1 MIICIDPGHSGPAE
15 PGACA
20 FGQTE
25 AALALAIAQKLAGIL
40 SGEGHSVL
48 LTREG
53 DIEDDGLAFRADLAN
68 EQSADAFVSIH
79 CNAAAYEAAKGV
91 EVWCFP
97 GSSAGN
103 SLAQSLYNR
112 LEAANYTLGRGV
124 KSANFAVLR
133 LTDMP
138 AVLVECAFITSS
150 ADIAV
155 LMDEDGQNR
164 IARAVADGLLN
175 WADIAGI
182 ACVDD
187 S

>member
-1 MIICIDPGHSGPAE
+1 MIICIDPGHSGPVE

-25 AALALAIAQKLAGIL
+25 ATLALAISQLLATIL
-40 SGEGHSVL
+40 KDEGHTVV

-68 EQSADAFVSIH
+68 EQNADAFISVH

-91 EVWCFP
+91 EVWCYP

-103 SLAQSLYNR
+103 ALAQAIDDT
-112 LEAANYTLGRGV
+112 LEDSSYTTGRGV

-138 AVLVECAFITSS
+138 AVLVECGFITNP
-150 ADIAV
+150 DDLVI
-155 LMDEDGQNR
+155 LTNEDGQR
-164 IARAVADGLLN
+164 VIARAIADGLLN
-175 WADIAGI
+175 WADCANLTG
-182 ACVDD
+182 VDD